1 MSDVARLLVIHEDSD
16 SRTSLIHRL
25 TDAGH
30 AVRSAARVEDAV
42 GDLES
47 DPPDVVVVGV
57 DPADS
62 NGLDTLRA
70 VRQVTASLV
79 LAVTP
84 EEDEA
89 VLTRLLRGGADG
101 VLPRP
106 STSPLL
112 LARVGAL
119 LRRSRRYADPDA
131 VVVGGLRV
139 EPRRRVAA
147 VDGRRLRL
155 TPREFELLFY
165 LARRP
170 RQVVSRR
177 TILADVWNSAY
188 VDPQTV
194 DVHLSCLRRKLGESA
209 SRPRYL
215 WTVRG
220 VGVRLEPPEDD
231 NVVPAVGA
239 ST

>member
-1 MSDVARLLVIHEDSD
+1 MSAMARLLVIHQDID
-16 SRTSLIHRL
+16 ARASLIHRL

-30 AVRSAARVEDAV
+30 TVRSVPRVRDS
-42 GDLES
+42 LEELVS
-47 DPPDVVVVGV
+47 NPPDVVVIGFDATDEESVE
-57 DPADS
+57 S
-62 NGLDTLRA
+62 LEA
-70 VRQVTASLV
+70 VRRVTSAAV
-79 LAVTP
+79 LAVTRRS
-84 EEDEA
+84 DEA
-89 VLTRLLRGGADG
+89 GATRLLRGGADS

-106 STSPLL
+106 WAAPLL
-112 LARVGAL
+112 LARVRAL
-119 LRRSRRYADPDA
+119 LRRTRTVAAPDA

-139 EPRRRVAA
+139 EPRRRVAV
-147 VDGRRLRL
+147 VDGRTLCL
-155 TPREFELLFY
+155 TPREFELLLY

-177 TILADVWNSAY
+177 TILAEVWESAY

-231 NVVPAVGA
+231 ALAVGT
-239 ST
+239 S